1 MDGEI
6 AAALD
11 DAGIRHAKGVL
22 GGLGLGVDKGA
33 QLEFVGIAPVVCTVS
48 VIYFI
53 KFTGVKGLSL
63 FAVAGFVDA
72 DAQGIAP
79 QGADDALHGK
89 RAVLVPNGRRGDVHI
104 AAALDAPAAVHDDIF
119 GIERHVAAAVEDA
132 VGAVFDR
139 SRFYA
144 EVPARG
150 NGTRFMG
157 CECCACGFCAFSLLL
172 VGCGRFFDI
181 QLIPALRSYAAQLR
195 DVLPNDG
202 IEGFGFLFEETN
214 FFLEVLLRR
223 FVSLIDKCICFDG
236 DVISVDAAAFVE
248 LYLLGGYR
256 CAPAA
261 VDEPRDMQCAVG
273 VDGSGFG
280 GDEFAAH
287 VDAESFLRAD
297 ETDLV
302 CVHAA
307 DGCSVEGDR
316 GCFARA
322 FDRRCGKTAIGDVV
336 RAADV
341 RCVIGE
347 DVGVDLLGTGE
358 DFEAARSAGVDS
370 FSLKGNDSL
379 GDADTVKGAVAAEF
393 RAPCGE
399 HRPIRVDKAA
409 AADTDAVF
417 VGNDD
422 VGSAA
427 RDFEEAVHVGD
438 ACARYLVHDDLRR
451 TIGEVRVAVN
461 PARKFGS
468 GNGIAV
474 VEDESCGIDA
484 EFAVFVDGDARAVRC
499 CDVDDG
505 NAVICRRDD
514 GTPLFGGCL
523 VGDGRREA
531 DLLKCEHPER

>member
-1 MDGEI
+1 M
-6 AAALD
+6 
-11 DAGIRHAKGVL
+11 
-22 GGLGLGVDKGA
+22 
-33 QLEFVGIAPVVCTVS
+33 
-48 VIYFI
+48 
-53 KFTGVKGLSL
+53 
-63 FAVAGFVDA
+63 
-72 DAQGIAP
+72 
-79 QGADDALHGK
+79 
-89 RAVLVPNGRRGDVHI
+89 
-104 AAALDAPAAVHDDIF
+104 
-119 GIERHVAAAVEDA
+119 
-132 VGAVFDR
+132 
-139 SRFYA
+139 
-144 EVPARG
+144 
-150 NGTRFMG
+150 
-157 CECCACGFCAFSLLL
+157 
-172 VGCGRFFDI
+172 
-181 QLIPALRSYAAQLR
+181 
-195 DVLPNDG
+195 
-202 IEGFGFLFEETN
+202 
-214 FFLEVLLRR
+214 
-223 FVSLIDKCICFDG
+223 
-236 DVISVDAAAFVE
+236 
-248 LYLLGGYR
+248 
-256 CAPAA
+256 
-261 VDEPRDMQCAVG
+261 
-273 VDGSGFG
+273 
-280 GDEFAAH
+280 
-287 VDAESFLRAD
+287 
-297 ETDLV
+297 
-302 CVHAA
+302 
-307 DGCSVEGDR
+307 
-316 GCFARA
+316 
-322 FDRRCGKTAIGDVV
+322 
-336 RAADV
+336 